1 MDGNERGARRS
12 SARWATTRRLTLA
25 GTALLAVALVAAV
38 LTADVDPVVESVLRA
53 DPRVLGVATVVYAA
67 SWPLRGRRYDDVLG
81 TMGQQG
87 GTGFLTM
94 AIFASQTAN
103 LVVPA
108 RAGDAVRAYLV
119 KRHRAVP
126 YPSGFAS
133 LAVERAFD
141 LLALVVLSVGA
152 LVVVVATGGP
162 DALGLAAVDGGASAV
177 RMALSVGLAALVMI
191 AVVVAAARSDSSI
204 GSTLRAQ
211 VAGRPRVRR
220 VVEWALRFAGDV
232 GVVARD
238 RRGLAAIG
246 VGSLL
251 VWALDALTA
260 VLVLAAFGTDLDI
273 GTLLV
278 AGTLAVSVGN
288 LAKVVPLS
296 QGGIGLYEA
305 AFTGLIVGIT
315 PVGAGTALGAAIVD
329 HALKN
334 AVTLAGGGL
343 SLAAFDVSLSEA
355 RERSARPEAEP

>member
-1 MDGNERGARRS
+1 MDGNGEARSTARRV
-12 SARWATTRRLTLA
+12 TTRRLTLA
-25 GTALLAVALVAAV
+25 GTALLGIGLVAAV
-38 LTADVDPVVESVLRA
+38 LTVDVDPVVESVLRA
-53 DPRVLGVATVVYAA
+53 DPWVLGVATLVYAA

-81 TMGQQG
+81 AMGHRG

-94 AIFASQTAN
+94 ATFASQTAN
-103 LVVPA
+103 LALPA

-133 LAVERAFD
+133 LAIERAFD
-141 LLALVVLSVGA
+141 LLALIVLSVGA
-152 LVVVVATGGP
+152 LVVVLTTDGP
-162 DALGLAAVDGGASAV
+162 GALGLAAVDGGTGAV
-177 RMALSVGLAALVMI
+177 RTALSVGLAVIVLT
-191 AVVVAAARSDSSI
+191 AVVVAAARSDPSV
-204 GSTLRAQ
+204 GSALRAR
-211 VAGRPRVRR
+211 VDRPRVRR
-220 VVEWALRFAGDV
+220 VVNWVLRFADDV

-246 VGSLL
+246 TGSLL
-251 VWALDALTA
+251 VWAFDVLTA
-260 VLVLAAFGTDLDI
+260 VLVLAAFGTGLDT

-288 LAKVVPLS
+288 LTKVVPLS
-296 QGGIGLYEA
+296 QGGVGLYEA
-305 AFTGLIVGIT
+305 AFTGLLIGLT
-315 PVGAGTALGAAIVD
+315 PVGAGTALGAAVVD

-355 RERSARPEAEP
+355 RERSIGPEAEP